1 MPFYLSIF
9 QKHSTELPHVN
20 APNTQSNTL
29 RRLIQALPD
38 RLISQI
44 AAGEVVERPSSV
56 VKELLENALDAG
68 ASTIELRIE
77 EGGVKRIVITDD
89 GCGIPPE
96 ELKLALQRHATS
108 KIGNLGDLEHVV
120 SLGFR
125 GEALASI
132 ASVASVNLVSRTR
145 EAEHAWSLNSE
156 DADATLQPSPGA
168 VGTRIEVLDLY
179 AQTPARRK
187 FLKSQG
193 TETAHCLDAFRRV
206 ALAHPEVSFRALV
219 DNKQVEKWP
228 AQTWQAR
235 AILGLGDEY
244 EQASRSLESSQA
256 VVKVYGIIGAP
267 TVSRNRADRQYL
279 YVNGRFVKDRLLSFA
294 VKQAYA
300 DVLHGDRQPA
310 YILFVEIEPSLV
322 DANVHPAKIEVRF
335 RDPQAVRSVVYHAVK
350 DALRLGA
357 GQFSP
362 TSPESKTTRLSQD
375 NPAFGAQG
383 IGGGVLGESATDGST
398 LGRIMS
404 SQTTTLES
412 KTSAFQ
418 SLLPLGQSGSTSIS
432 TSSNSTAYYNAFRP
446 PLSAAASSA
455 ALSFFEPSARYSE
468 QVPADSLASA
478 SLLNPGIA
486 PTPAA
491 DNSQRPQAL
500 PAQSAHTEEQ
510 YPLGMAVGQVH
521 GIYILAQNKRG
532 LILVDMH
539 AAHER
544 VLYETLKARAL
555 NLQNDQPDQ
564 AAPSQPL
571 LIPVTFKSDPI
582 EVETARLYQADL
594 LKLGFDIDA
603 MSPTT
608 LALRAIPLGLGRTDP
623 TKLAKSVLADLIDY
637 GDSRK
642 IQERQ
647 ETILASIACHA
658 AVRAHRQLTLPEM
671 NALLRDMENTASAD
685 QCNHGRPTWI
695 ELSIE
700 QLDKLFM
707 RGQ

>member
-1 MPFYLSIF
+1 
-9 QKHSTELPHVN
+9 VN
-20 APNTQSNTL
+20 APHHPSSPP

-44 AAGEVVERPSSV
+44 AAGEVVERPASV

-68 ASTIELRIE
+68 ATDIELRLE
-77 EGGVKRIVITDD
+77 EGGVKRIAITDN
-89 GCGIPPE
+89 GCGIPPG

-108 KIGNLGDLEHVV
+108 KITNLSDLENVA

-132 ASVASVNLVSRTR
+132 ASVARVKLVSRTGD
-145 EAEHAWSLNSE
+145 AEHAWEMDSE
-156 DADATLQPSPGA
+156 DLAGIPQPSQGQPG
-168 VGTRIEVLDLY
+168 TKIEVLDLY
-179 AQTPARRK
+179 AETPARRK

-206 ALAHPEVSFRALV
+206 ALAHPEVGFRALV

-228 AQTWQAR
+228 TQDWQGR
-235 AILGLGDEY
+235 ALLGLGDEY
-244 EQASRSLESSQA
+244 EHASRSLESSQA
-256 VVKVYGIIGAP
+256 LVKIFGTIGAP
-267 TVSRNRADRQYL
+267 TVSRTRADRQYL

-310 YILFVEIEPSLV
+310 YILFIEIEPSLV

-335 RDPQAVRSVVYHAVK
+335 RDPQAVRSLVYHAVK

-362 TSPESKTTRLSQD
+362 KPLENSAPMAGISAPGGGSASFEKEVQTQAEPFGVQSALSLNEASLSQI
-375 NPAFGAQG
+375 NSNTGAYRDTSFAPR
-383 IGGGVLGESATDGST
+383 ISA
-398 LGRIMS
+398 
-404 SQTTTLES
+404 Q
-412 KTSAFQ
+412 
-418 SLLPLGQSGSTSIS
+418 
-432 TSSNSTAYYNAFRP
+432 
-446 PLSAAASSA
+446 AASA
-455 ALSFFEPSARYSE
+455 ALSFFEPANRYIATEISS
-468 QVPADSLASA
+468 VPASISA
-478 SLLNPGIA
+478 TNNDIGVSKP
-486 PTPAA
+486 
-491 DNSQRPQAL
+491 S
-500 PAQSAHTEEQ
+500 SAESF
-510 YPLGMAVGQVH
+510 PLGMALGQVH
-521 GIYILAQNKRG
+521 GIYILAQNQQG

-555 NLQNDQPDQ
+555 NLRDDPSRPDQ

-571 LIPVTFKSDPI
+571 LIPATFKSDPI

-594 LKLGFDIDA
+594 LKLGFDIDV

-608 LALRAIPLGLGRTDP
+608 LALRAIPLGLGRADP

-642 IQERQ
+642 VQERQ
-647 ETILASIACHA
+647 EAILASIACHA

-671 NALLRDMENTASAD
+671 NALLRDMEATAAAD
-685 QCNHGRPTWI
+685 QCNHGRPTWVS
-695 ELSIE
+695 LSIE
-700 QLDKLFM
+700 QLDRLFM

>member
-1 MPFYLSIF
+1 LPNDTTLVRLLSPVF
-9 QKHSTELPHVN
+9 SSVN
-20 APNTQSNTL
+20 APHHPSSPP

-68 ASTIELRIE
+68 ATDIELRLE
-77 EGGVKRIVITDD
+77 EGGVKRIAITDN
-89 GCGIPPE
+89 GCGIPPG

-108 KIGNLGDLEHVV
+108 KITNLSDLENVA

-132 ASVASVNLVSRTR
+132 ASVARVKLVSRTGD
-145 EAEHAWSLNSE
+145 AEHAWEMDSE
-156 DADATLQPSPGA
+156 DLAGIPQPSQGQPG
-168 VGTRIEVLDLY
+168 TKIEVLDLY
-179 AQTPARRK
+179 AETPARRK

-206 ALAHPEVSFRALV
+206 ALAHPEVGFRALV

-228 AQTWQAR
+228 TQDWQGR
-235 AILGLGDEY
+235 ALLGLGDEY
-244 EQASRSLESSQA
+244 EHASRSLESSQA
-256 VVKVYGIIGAP
+256 LVKIFGTIGAP
-267 TVSRNRADRQYL
+267 TVSRTRADRQYL

-310 YILFVEIEPSLV
+310 YILFIEIEPSLV

-335 RDPQAVRSVVYHAVK
+335 RDPQAVRSLVYHAVK

-362 TSPESKTTRLSQD
+362 KPLENSAPMAGISAPGGGSASFEKEVQTQAEPFGVQSALSLNEASLSQI
-375 NPAFGAQG
+375 NSNTGAYRDTSFAPR
-383 IGGGVLGESATDGST
+383 ISA
-398 LGRIMS
+398 
-404 SQTTTLES
+404 Q
-412 KTSAFQ
+412 
-418 SLLPLGQSGSTSIS
+418 
-432 TSSNSTAYYNAFRP
+432 
-446 PLSAAASSA
+446 AASA
-455 ALSFFEPSARYSE
+455 ALSFFEPANRYIATEISS
-468 QVPADSLASA
+468 VPASIIATNNDIGVSKPSSA
-478 SLLNPGIA
+478 ESF
-486 PTPAA
+486 
-491 DNSQRPQAL
+491 
-500 PAQSAHTEEQ
+500 
-510 YPLGMAVGQVH
+510 PLGMALGQVH
-521 GIYILAQNKRG
+521 GIYILAQNQQG

-555 NLQNDQPDQ
+555 NLRDDPSRPDQ

-571 LIPVTFKSDPI
+571 LIPATFKSDPI

-594 LKLGFDIDA
+594 LKLGFDIDV

-608 LALRAIPLGLGRTDP
+608 LALRAIPLGLGRADP

-642 IQERQ
+642 VQERQ
-647 ETILASIACHA
+647 EAILASIACHA

-671 NALLRDMENTASAD
+671 NALLRDMEATAAAD
-685 QCNHGRPTWI
+685 QCNHGRPTWVS
-695 ELSIE
+695 LSIE
-700 QLDKLFM
+700 QLDRLFM

>member
-1 MPFYLSIF
+1 M
-9 QKHSTELPHVN
+9 N
-20 APNTQSNTL
+20 APNPPL
-29 RRLIQALPD
+29 GPPRRLIQALPD

-68 ASTIELRIE
+68 SSDIELRLE
-77 EGGVKRIVITDD
+77 EGGVKRIVITDN

-108 KIGNLGDLEHVV
+108 KISNLGDLENVA

-132 ASVASVNLVSRTR
+132 ASVARVKLISRTVS
-145 EAEHAWSLNSE
+145 AEHAWEIDSE
-156 DADATLQPSPGA
+156 ESTGLPQPSQGQPG
-168 VGTRIEVLDLY
+168 TKIEVLDLY
-179 AQTPARRK
+179 AATPARRK

-206 ALAHPEVSFRALV
+206 ALAHPKVSFRALV

-228 AQTWQAR
+228 RQDWRGR
-235 AILGLGDEY
+235 ALLGLGEEY
-244 EQASRSLESSQA
+244 EVASRHLESSVA
-256 VVKVYGIIGAP
+256 LAKIFGTIGAP
-267 TVSRNRADRQYL
+267 TVSRTRADRQFL

-310 YILFVEIEPSLV
+310 YILFLEIEPSLV

-335 RDPQAVRSVVYHAVK
+335 RDPQAVRSLVYHAVK

-357 GQFSP
+357 GQFTPKIAEGAVHAISP
-362 TSPESKTTRLSQD
+362 IP
-375 NPAFGAQG
+375 
-383 IGGGVLGESATDGST
+383 
-398 LGRIMS
+398 LGRSGAIFDS
-404 SQTTTLES
+404 NGEA
-412 KTSAFQ
+412 SASNHAHRSASFE
-418 SLLPLGQSGSTSIS
+418 PRIS
-432 TSSNSTAYYNAFRP
+432 ASASN
-446 PLSAAASSA
+446 A
-455 ALSFFEPSARYSE
+455 ALSFFEPSNRYVATTGATHSANLPSSHDETEGARFASSE
-468 QVPADSLASA
+468 SLDKKQSTKDSL
-478 SLLNPGIA
+478 
-486 PTPAA
+486 
-491 DNSQRPQAL
+491 
-500 PAQSAHTEEQ
+500 
-510 YPLGMAVGQVH
+510 PLGMAIGQVH
-521 GIYILAQNKRG
+521 GIYILAQNQHG

-555 NLQNDQPDQ
+555 NLRDDASSAQQ
-564 AAPSQPL
+564 AVPSQPL
-571 LIPVTFKSDPI
+571 LIPATFKSDPI
-582 EVETARLYQADL
+582 EVETARVYQADL
-594 LKLGFDIDA
+594 LKLGFDIDV

-608 LALRAIPLGLGRTDP
+608 LALRAIPLGLGRADP

-642 IQERQ
+642 VQERQ
-647 ETILASIACHA
+647 EAILSSIACHA

-671 NALLRDMENTASAD
+671 NALLRDMESTAAAD

-695 ELSIE
+695 ALSIE
-700 QLDKLFM
+700 QLDRLFM

>member
-1 MPFYLSIF
+1 M
-9 QKHSTELPHVN
+9 N
-20 APNTQSNTL
+20 APIHPSSPP
-29 RRLIQALPD
+29 RRLIQTLPD

-44 AAGEVVERPSSV
+44 AAGEVVERPASV

-68 ASTIELRIE
+68 ATEIELRLE
-77 EGGVKRIVITDD
+77 EGGVKRIAITDN
-89 GCGIPPE
+89 GSGIAPG

-108 KIGNLGDLEHVV
+108 KISNLGELENVA

-132 ASVASVNLVSRTR
+132 ASVARVKLVSRTE
-145 EAEHAWSLNSE
+145 EAEHAWEIDSDDSVS
-156 DADATLQPSPGA
+156 DPRPSQGQR
-168 VGTRIEVLDLY
+168 GTKIEVLDLY
-179 AQTPARRK
+179 AETPARRK

-193 TETAHCLDAFRRV
+193 TETAHCLDTFRRV

-228 AQTWQAR
+228 PQDWQGR
-235 AILGLGDEY
+235 ALLGLGEEY
-244 EQASRSLESSQA
+244 EQACRSLESRQA
-256 VVKVYGIIGAP
+256 LVKIFGTIGAP
-267 TVSRNRADRQYL
+267 TVSRTRADRQYL

-310 YILFVEIEPSLV
+310 YVLFIEIEPSLV

-335 RDPQAVRSVVYHAVK
+335 RDPQAVRSLVYHSVK

-362 TSPESKTTRLSQD
+362 RSAETSTTKVDHSASSDDGVAHGTDPQVQAEGFGIQSTLSLNAATARRSPAFTFDPGFEARLSPTAAYR
-375 NPAFGAQG
+375 NASFAPK
-383 IGGGVLGESATDGST
+383 ISAKEA
-398 LGRIMS
+398 R
-404 SQTTTLES
+404 
-412 KTSAFQ
+412 
-418 SLLPLGQSGSTSIS
+418 
-432 TSSNSTAYYNAFRP
+432 
-446 PLSAAASSA
+446 A
-455 ALSFFEPSARYSE
+455 ALSFFEPDPRYDASDVASGSGHANSD
-468 QVPADSLASA
+468 QNGDPNGDPGPASNASTHDTPVAKA
-478 SLLNPGIA
+478 SNTA
-486 PTPAA
+486 PM
-491 DNSQRPQAL
+491 
-500 PAQSAHTEEQ
+500 
-510 YPLGMAVGQVH
+510 PLGMALAQVH
-521 GIYILAQNKRG
+521 GIYILAQNQQG

-555 NLQNDQPDQ
+555 QLRNDPSRPEQ

-571 LIPVTFKSDPI
+571 LIPATFKSDPI
-582 EVETARLYQADL
+582 EVETARQYHADL
-594 LKLGFDIDA
+594 LKLGFDIDV

-642 IQERQ
+642 VQERQ
-647 ETILASIACHA
+647 EAILASIACHA

-671 NALLRDMENTASAD
+671 NALLRDMEATAAAD

-695 ELSIE
+695 ALSIE
-700 QLDKLFM
+700 QLDRLFM